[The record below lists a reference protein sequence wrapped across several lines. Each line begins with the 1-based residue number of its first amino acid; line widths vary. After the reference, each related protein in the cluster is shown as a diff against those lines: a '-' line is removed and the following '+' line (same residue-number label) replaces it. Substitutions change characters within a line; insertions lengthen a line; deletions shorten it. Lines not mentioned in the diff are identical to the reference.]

1 MSIFPVEPDEPVDD
15 DIVEI
20 FVEEAEEVIAEIDAG
35 YRQVLEDPED
45 KSSLEEIRRA
55 FHTIKGSGRMVK
67 AVEVAELAMSM
78 ESMLDRVVDGAASLN
93 DAMLSLIDEMR
104 VAIPALVEAF
114 KNRQAAAMANI
125 DVEGLILQA
134 GALER
139 GEVVPTEKKTLSDE
153 FPEPPVLMTDE
164 LETDDS
170 LMTFG
175 SSSMDAINH
184 RIDAISESVETL
196 TAETGRLTKELKT
209 VNTDLASMV
218 SAADIGTLGEKLQS
232 ANKDIQELKYFLKAS
247 SEKNLKDMDEL
258 NQRVASQLHSTVEDM
273 TSSNEQLQLEISR
286 IREEIGANRGAII
299 RWTLGSAIVCSSVAA
314 AAIYYFL
321 GYMQ

>member
-78 ESMLDRVVDGAASLN
+78 ENMLDRVVDGAASLN

-104 VAIPALVEAF
+104 VAIPALVDAF

-125 DVEGLILQA
+125 DVDRLIRQA

-139 GEVVPTEKKTLSDE
+139 GEAVLREKRVSSE
-153 FPEPPVLMTDE
+153 SPEPPLLVSDE
-164 LETDDS
+164 LEADDS
-170 LMTFG
+170 LMAFG

-184 RIDAISESVETL
+184 RIDAVSESVETL
-196 TAETGRLTKELKT
+196 AEETGRLSKELKA
-209 VNTDLASMV
+209 VNTDLVSMV
-218 SAADIGTLGEKLQS
+218 SAADMAKLGEKLQS

-247 SEKNLKDMDEL
+247 SEKALKDMDEL
-258 NQRVASQLHSTVEDM
+258 NQRVASQLHSTVDEM
-273 TSSNEQLQLEISR
+273 TSGNEQLQLEFSR
-286 IREEIGANRGAII
+286 IREEIGASRGVII
-299 RWTLGSAIVCSSVAA
+299 RWALGSAIVCSSVAA
-314 AAIYYFL
+314 AAVYYFM
-321 GYMQ
+321 GFMQ